1 MPVVVGIFQNLAAVS
16 KLNDALKA
24 AGFSAADLI
33 VIADE
38 SPDPELI
45 DDGVQFRLTGE
56 PDTGLL
62 GSGRGMITSSG
73 GTEVPG
79 LGGSPSHTVIGGENA
94 SEDMLADLNVPDGRT
109 DDYEEALDAGRA
121 VAGYQTADVDK
132 VKGIFSTAGANPI
145 EVF

>member
-1 MPVVVGIFQNLAAVS
+1 MPVVVGIFPNLAAVS
-16 KLNDALKA
+16 KLNVALKA
-24 AGFSAADLI
+24 AGLSAGDLI

-38 SPDPELI
+38 SPSPELI
-45 DDGVQFRLTGE
+45 DSGVQFRLSGE
-56 PDTGLL
+56 PDTTLL
-62 GSGRGMITSSG
+62 SSERGIITSSG

-79 LGGSPSHTVIGGENA
+79 LGSPSMAVIGGENA

-132 VKGIFSTAGANPI
+132 VKGIFVASGANPI